1 MGMTKVNQKSI
12 VTPFAEMEVAKL
24 KELAGVPAHERL
36 YDATGRVLN
45 DNEVV
50 PTEEQE
56 YGAVGDWER
65 GAV

>member
-1 MGMTKVNQKSI
+1 MGMTKVNHKSV
-12 VTPFAEMEVAKL
+12 VTPSAEMDVASL

-36 YDATGRVLN
+36 YDARGRVLP

-56 YGAVGDWER
+56 YGSVGDWER
-65 GAV
+65 GGS